1 MANAVRQE
9 DFKKVLREE
18 PLRSKLLEYA
28 EKHGITGDTY
38 GRDENE
44 QEREDFKLMET
55 YDRIAAKKIFRQ
67 IGENFWNHSLESR
80 IDGYFSSG
88 GTLFNVE
95 IKARFYDLTGVS
107 RKWAWCVDPGK
118 YDDMVAEEA
127 WLLYLWIDR
136 DNPFAFDWALWN
148 TMEVEPDDVPMSCE
162 KSFALQGAG
171 KKTNVQKGW
180 YLKDAIISG
189 HTE

>member
-1 MANAVRQE
+1 MADLIRQE
-9 DFKKVLREE
+9 EFKKVLREE
-18 PLRSKLLEYA
+18 PLRTKLLKYA
-28 EKHGITGDTY
+28 DKHGITGNTY
-38 GRDENE
+38 CRYENE
-44 QEREDFKLMET
+44 QEKEDFKLMET
-55 YDRIAAKKIFRQ
+55 YDRIAAKKIFLQ
-67 IGENFWNHSLESR
+67 ICENFWNYDLESH

-88 GTLFNVE
+88 DTINNVE
-95 IKARFYDLTGVS
+95 IKARFYDLTSGS
-107 RKWAWCVDPGK
+107 RKWAWCVDAGK
-118 YDDMVAEEA
+118 YSDMVAEEA
-127 WLLYLWIDR
+127 WLLYLWINR

-148 TMEVEPDDVPMSCE
+148 TTEVEPEDVPMNCE